1 MTTQR
6 SIVILARCRRNECSS
21 GSRDKW
27 RSRWEVREK
36 KRRSGMSRKLRIWR
50 MSSEGKSD
58 SELEGDIITVDVAMA
73 YLNLNY
79 SGLIGIAVLLMG

>member
-1 MTTQR
+1 
-6 SIVILARCRRNECSS
+6 
-21 GSRDKW
+21 
-27 RSRWEVREK
+27 
-36 KRRSGMSRKLRIWR
+36 MSRKLRIWR